1 MYFCRTPLR
10 FLFIS
15 SIREAIGRAWHTRDG
30 CCCPGAKSWLF
41 CHFVSWPLLVSSG
54 WTSQKTRELSVEVSC
69 ILVSHGSWFW
79 WKSLLHQPERHVH
92 RGTVTRSIFSDLDLT
107 IFSTDGWIWG
117 KIHRIRVSC
126 NFWQH
131 FWEDRISMIAV
142 CWTKHGLETDQICK
156 MYCYVG
162 WALCIYSTWI
172 SMVIYWGFVT
182 YLSKFRQVHTSSH
195 TWDKPFW
202 WGPLRSL

>member
-41 CHFVSWPLLVSSG
+41 CHFVSWPLVVSSG

-69 ILVSHGSWFW
+69 ILVSHGPWFW
-79 WKSLLHQPERHVH
+79 WKSLLHQPERYVH
-92 RGTVTRSIFSDLDLT
+92 RGTVTRSIFPDLDLI

-117 KIHRIRVSC
+117 KIHRRRFSC
-126 NFWQH
+126 NFSQH

-156 MYCYVG
+156 MYCYGG

-182 YLSKFRQVHTSSH
+182 YLSKFRQVHTSSY
-195 TWDKPFW
+195 TWDKPFGCVW
-202 WGPLRSL
+202 K